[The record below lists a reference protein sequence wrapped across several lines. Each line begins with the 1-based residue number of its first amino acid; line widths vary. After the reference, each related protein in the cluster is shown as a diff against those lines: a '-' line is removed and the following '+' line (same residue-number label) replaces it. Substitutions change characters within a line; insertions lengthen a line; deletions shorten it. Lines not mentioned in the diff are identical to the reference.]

1 MKHRHLLLL
10 CFLLAPALHTGA
22 EGEPPPAG
30 SAASPLTL
38 RECVGIA
45 VSHNPDVGAM
55 LHAGRASMARIGQSR
70 ASYWPTLAAT
80 GGLSRS
86 YAEAQSG
93 TLGRSDAATSSSGI
107 LSTQVT
113 LLDGGQR
120 WTEVQG
126 AEATHQAADWRFK
139 ATVQDL
145 AVEVATAY
153 YNLQG
158 FFWDLEVAREILS
171 QSTAHLEMARA
182 RESVGLAPRADVLR
196 AATAEA
202 DARLGVV
209 QAASDVSRGRSALAI
224 LMGHP
229 ADAPIEIAGVSR
241 EGSLPPVPDWADGRD
256 RALSAIPEV
265 RAARA
270 EEEASLLSW
279 KAARFSTRP
288 TVTADGSVGLLDAGR
303 WPDRDTWSVGLSV
316 RIPLFTGFS
325 KSWSV
330 AGARAGYEG
339 ARAETRS
346 ALLAAEKA
354 AYTARIG
361 LEESLQA
368 VGAAEAY
375 LRSAE
380 ENAQVA
386 EGQYREGLGSML
398 DLVDA
403 TASLQS
409 AKLRLVRARLQALL
423 SDLQWGRAT
432 GIDLLEGITV
442 PSTSLTLSRKTGLA
456 GTTTGDPT
464 P

>member
-1 MKHRHLLLL
+1 VRHRHLLLT
-10 CFLLAPALHTGA
+10 CLLLTTALRIGA
-22 EGEPPPAG
+22 EGEEPSAG
-30 SAASPLTL
+30 PSGPPLTL
-38 RECVGIA
+38 RECIQIA
-45 VSHNPDVGAM
+45 VGHNPDVGAM

-70 ASYWPTLAAT
+70 ASYWPTLTAS

-86 YAEAQSG
+86 YAEAEAGAS
-93 TLGRSDAATSSSGI
+93 GRSSAATSSSGA

-120 WTEVQG
+120 KTEVQG
-126 AEATHQAADWRFK
+126 AAAAYQAADWRFK

-145 AVEVATAY
+145 AMEVATAY
-153 YNLQG
+153 YTLQG
-158 FFWDLEVAREILS
+158 YLWDLEVAREILS
-171 QSTAHLEMARA
+171 QSTVHLEMARA

-209 QAASDVSRGRSALAI
+209 QAAGDVSRGRSALAI
-224 LMGHP
+224 LMGFP
-229 ADAPIEIAGVSR
+229 ADAPVEIAGVPR
-241 EGSLPPVPDWADGRD
+241 EGTLPSLPDWIEGRE

-265 RAARA
+265 KAARA
-270 EEEASLLSW
+270 EEEASWLTW
-279 KAARFSTRP
+279 KAAKFSTRP
-288 TVTADGSVGLLDAGR
+288 TVTADGSVGRLDAGR
-303 WPDRDTWSVGLSV
+303 WPDRDTWSVGLSI

-339 ARAETRS
+339 AREETRS

-361 LEESLQA
+361 LDESLQA
-368 VGAAEAY
+368 VAAAEAY
-375 LRSAE
+375 LLSAE
-380 ENAQVA
+380 ESARVA
-386 EGQYREGLGSML
+386 EGRYREGLGSML

-403 TASLQS
+403 TTSLQS

-423 SDLQWGRAT
+423 SDLQWSRAT

-442 PSTSLTLSRKTGLA
+442 PSTALSLSRSSDQADPAK
-456 GTTTGDPT
+456 GDPT

>member
-1 MKHRHLLLL
+1 
-10 CFLLAPALHTGA
+10 
-22 EGEPPPAG
+22 
-30 SAASPLTL
+30 
-38 RECVGIA
+38 
-45 VSHNPDVGAM
+45 
-55 LHAGRASMARIGQSR
+55 MARIGQSR
-70 ASYWPTLAAT
+70 SSYWPTLTAS

-86 YAEAQSG
+86 YAEADSG
-93 TLGRSDAATSSSGI
+93 TSGRSTTSTSSSGV

-120 WTEVQG
+120 KADLQG
-126 AEATHQAADWRFK
+126 AVATYEAADWRYK

-145 AVEVATAY
+145 ALEVATAY

-158 FFWDLEVAREILS
+158 FLWDQEVAREIFDQNS
-171 QSTAHLEMARA
+171 AHLDMARA

-209 QAASDVSRGRSALAI
+209 QAGSDVSRGRSALAI
-224 LMGHP
+224 LMGFP
-229 ADAPIEIAGVSR
+229 ADAPIEIAGVPR
-241 EGSLPPVPDWADGRD
+241 EAPLPPVPDWVEGRAQ
-256 RALSAIPEV
+256 ALSAVPEV

-270 EEEASLLSW
+270 SEEAFRLSW
-279 KAARFSTRP
+279 KAERFSTRP
-288 TVTADGSVGLLDAGR
+288 TVTADGSVGRLDGGQ
-303 WPDRDTWSVGLSV
+303 WPDRNTWNVGLSV
-316 RIPLFTGFS
+316 RVPVFTGFS

-339 ARAETRS
+339 AREETRS

-368 VGAAEAY
+368 VEAAEAY
-375 LRSAE
+375 VESAE
-380 ENAQVA
+380 ENSQVA
-386 EGQYREGLGSML
+386 EGRYREGLGSML

-403 TASLQS
+403 TASLQT

-432 GIDLLEGITV
+432 GIDLLEGATV
-442 PSTSLTLSRKTGLA
+442 PSTALTLSREA
-456 GTTTGDPT
+456 GPAGPTMGDAT